1 MSGNQGIE
9 SAALYSP
16 LPQAPSASR
25 ALLEAEEEANN
36 DFSAD
41 NEVDVLDL
49 QNRHSRQNLAYRSH
63 SSSPSPYTDNPKDNK
78 TIEALEMAAYEPEL
92 TYGGSY
98 GTSQTDIVNTAPVKE
113 GRKGDRTAVYVTIA
127 SLVTMMFGT
136 WLLVFLNKPSQLGL
150 FAAHPPLQTLAV
162 TCFGLGILL
171 LQPTSQPKTK
181 VQGLARHQL
190 VILGIGLPSIIIGTI
205 VIFVNKSIH
214 EAPHFVT
221 WHATFGL
228 IAVVWM
234 VIQMLL
240 GGLSV
245 WFGGRAFGGGMKAK
259 SVWKYHRA
267 SGYLLFP
274 LFLMTIAVGGNYSD
288 WTTSKANVGV
298 RVLLYTLAPIF
309 ALVGLWSRVR
319 LSKMNFRQ

>member
-1 MSGNQGIE
+1 MSGSQGTE

-25 ALLEAEEEANN
+25 ALLEAEEVA
-36 DFSAD
+36 DIDLGAD
-41 NEVDVLDL
+41 NEVDALDL
-49 QNRHSRQNLAYRSH
+49 QNRYSRQNLAYRSH
-63 SSSPSPYTDNPKDNK
+63 SSSPSPYAYNPKDDK

-98 GTSQTDIVNTAPVKE
+98 GASQTDIVNTAPVKE
-113 GRKGDRTAVYVTIA
+113 GRKGDRTALYITV
-127 SLVTMMFGT
+127 
-136 WLLVFLNKPSQLGL
+136 PSQLGL

-309 ALVGLWSRVR
+309 ALVGLWSRLR

>member
-25 ALLEAEEEANN
+25 ALLEAEEEANI

-49 QNRHSRQNLAYRSH
+49 QNRHSRHNLAYRSH

-98 GTSQTDIVNTAPVKE
+98 GASQTDIVNTAPVKE
-113 GRKGDRTAVYVTIA
+113 GRKGDKTAVCITI
-127 SLVTMMFGT
+127 
-136 WLLVFLNKPSQLGL
+136 PSQLGL

-181 VQGLARHQL
+181 VRGLARHQL
-190 VILGIGLPSIIIGTI
+190 VILGIGLPSIIIGTV
-205 VIFVNKSIH
+205 VIFANKSIH